1 MSPRSTFALGLGG
14 LAALAALVLGVTKQ
28 IGVKS
33 FGHPAGRVVRAGQD
47 LCVLIET
54 CDPYLPSL
62 KGARESDMSYS
73 YALWQIPETGD
84 GDIRTIRLEQGVSS
98 NARTHNIGVQQYD
111 SGILWLAIK
120 DLQGVELASGK
131 KTTKLAP
138 ASLVNAPISQ
148 LMGSS
153 EPALEQFRAQ
163 SVTLASGDRLFLAN
177 DDELQSSLKPGTR
190 LYDNPDA
197 KGSYKPRKLHTI
209 TSQPG
214 PIARIADVT
223 RLSDREFRNGAFMR
237 GSKGGAVV
245 RFINPDGFLVVHDA
259 GDPVHP
265 TMHFSRL
272 NLDGSV
278 AWTIDTKIGRLIQ
291 VLPHDSLP
299 AFVGEPPQQLTE
311 PMLAVVALKD
321 GTVKTKSLKGPLN

>member
-33 FGHPAGRVVRAGQD
+33 FGHPAGRVVRAGQH

-54 CDPYLPSL
+54 RDPYLPSL
-62 KGARESDMSYS
+62 KGANERDMSYS
-73 YALWQIPETGD
+73 YSLWRIPETGD
-84 GDIRTIRLEQGVSS
+84 GDIRTVRLDQGVSS
-98 NARTHNIGVQQYD
+98 QARTHNIGVQQYD

-120 DLQGVELASGK
+120 DLQGIDVASGK
-131 KTTKLAP
+131 KTTTPAP
-138 ASLVNAPISQ
+138 ASLVNAPIS
-148 LMGSS
+148 LFMGASG
-153 EPALEQFRAQ
+153 PALELLRAQ
-163 SVTLASGDRLFLAN
+163 SATLVSGDRLVLAN
-177 DDELQSSLKPGTR
+177 DDEAQASLKPGTR

-197 KGSYKPRKLHTI
+197 KGTYKPRRLHTV

-214 PIARIADVT
+214 PIARIAEVT
-223 RLSDREFRNGAFMR
+223 RLGDGEFRNGAFMR
-237 GSKGGAVV
+237 GSKGGSVV
-245 RFINPDGFLVVHDA
+245 RFINPDGFLVVHEA

-278 AWTIDTKIGRLIQ
+278 AWTLDTKIGRLIQ

-311 PMLAVVALKD
+311 PMLAVVHLKD